1 MAFHLLYEQ
10 WWLCVCSLVSV
21 MLQNSPAGRAQ
32 PLDGRDSSALK
43 TCSNFSSD
51 AEAAAVIT
59 RKTFQQY
66 LLGKTNNEW
75 IRLALFAVCC
85 AVSLPEQSVRDTKLP
100 LGCSLYVR
108 KNLVRIYE
116 LEQIFSCLTFS

>member
-1 MAFHLLYEQ
+1 MAFHLLCEQ

-21 MLQNSPAGRAQ
+21 MLQSSPAGRAQ

-75 IRLALFAVCC
+75 IRLALSLLC
-85 AVSLPEQSVRDTKLP
+85 AVLCPCQS
-100 LGCSLYVR
+100 SQYV
-108 KNLVRIYE
+108 I
-116 LEQIFSCLTFS
+116 QSCHWGVLSMSGRT